1 MEQDS
6 LHVPV
11 MEKVAYIGE
20 EFDVWEDI
28 SADCMNTFILCD
40 LVKILLKVP
49 DTMAWSADYVCG

>member
-28 SADCMNTFILCD
+28 SADCMNTFILYD
-40 LVKILLKVP
+40 LMKACKKYSNIG
-49 DTMAWSADYVCG
+49 D